1 MMEEFGKKYPEK
13 GIFVTMHPGWVD
25 TEAVRVSMPD
35 FHKKFKDDLK
45 SPDEGADTIN
55 YLALAP
61 FESLVNG

>member
-1 MMEEFGKKYPEK
+1 
-13 GIFVTMHPGWVD
+13 MHPGWVD